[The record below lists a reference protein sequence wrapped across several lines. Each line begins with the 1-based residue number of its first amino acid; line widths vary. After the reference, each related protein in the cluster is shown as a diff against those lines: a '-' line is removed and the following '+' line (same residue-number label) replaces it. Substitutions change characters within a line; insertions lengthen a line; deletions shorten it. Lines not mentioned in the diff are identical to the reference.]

1 MKGLTDLGLS
11 DTEDQQI
18 YRGDL
23 DMNDAVVAGDG
34 EYKWVGKR
42 TVRPDGVDKV
52 TGRAAYGAD
61 YNMAGMLYGAVLRSP
76 HAHARILKIDTSKAE
91 ALKGVKSVITAAD
104 WPEILD
110 SEKTKGTAPVN
121 FQHLSDNLMARN
133 KVLYDGHA
141 VAAVAATT
149 LLIAKQAVKLIE
161 VEYEVLP
168 HVIDVQVAC
177 EPDARFCTILCLRAE
192 SIRNRR
198 CHQTSP
204 AGLHSP
210 SAISMPVSRTLPKSS
225 SASTLTKPVHQGY
238 IEPSA
243 CVANMSED
251 GTATVWSSSQG
262 QFMIRQYCA
271 GLLEVPA
278 SNIRVTPA
286 EIGGGFGGKTTV
298 WLEPHALL
306 LSKKP
311 IVRSR

>member
-1 MKGLTDLGLS
+1 
-11 DTEDQQI
+11 
-18 YRGDL
+18 
-23 DMNDAVVAGDG
+23 MNDAVVAGDG

-149 LLIAKQAVKLIE
+149 LLIAKQAVKRFE
-161 VEYEVLP
+161 VAY
-168 HVIDVQVAC
+168 
-177 EPDARFCTILCLRAE
+177 
-192 SIRNRR
+192 
-198 CHQTSP
+198 
-204 AGLHSP
+204 
-210 SAISMPVSRTLPKSS
+210 
-225 SASTLTKPVHQGY
+225 
-238 IEPSA
+238 
-243 CVANMSED
+243 
-251 GTATVWSSSQG
+251 
-262 QFMIRQYCA
+262 
-271 GLLEVPA
+271 
-278 SNIRVTPA
+278 
-286 EIGGGFGGKTTV
+286 
-298 WLEPHALL
+298 
-306 LSKKP
+306 
-311 IVRSR
+311 